1 MKTLLIA
8 KSAVEALAGLALA
21 LLPALVVPL
30 LLGSSLVAPAGTV
43 IARMAGAA
51 LLTMGI
57 ACWLARNDSQ
67 SRAAIGLIVALLLYD
82 AAVVVIL
89 LLARFAMGMLG
100 IALWPAVVLHSGL
113 GVWSLSCLKKS
124 TVNQRRAASQ
134 S

>member
-8 KSAVEALAGLALA
+8 KAAVEALAGLALA

-30 LLGSSLVAPAGTV
+30 LLGSPLKAPAGAV

-67 SRAAIGLIVALLLYD
+67 SRAAIGLILAMLFYD

-89 LLARFAMGMLG
+89 LLARFAMGILG
-100 IALWPAVVLHSGL
+100 IALWSAVVLHSGL
-113 GVWSLSCLKKS
+113 GIWCLLCLRK
-124 TVNQRRAASQ
+124 VPRG
-134 S
+134 